1 MFFKRNKIN
10 KITAKEA
17 KFLTRQFFEEQ
28 ESKYNELQKKYIEA
42 LDAGIAE
49 VARKEGL
56 NCISTLTTQD
66 EDFITLDFLKE
77 LKRKYENRGFTVELR
92 ETMHMDRYYLNIEW

>member
-17 KFLTRQFFEEQ
+17 KILTKQFFEEQ
-28 ESKYNELQKKYIEA
+28 EKKYNELQKKYIET
-42 LDAGIAE
+42 LDANIAE

-66 EDFITLDFLKE
+66 ENFITLDFLKE
-77 LKRKYENRGFTVELR
+77 LKRKYEYRGFTVELR
-92 ETMHMDRYYLNIEW
+92 EIMHLDRYYLKIEW